1 LIILQRYTYFMKKSI
16 ASIVAEANQSGEGS
30 LKRTLGPIN
39 LILIGVGLTL
49 GAGLFSI
56 TGLAAANHSGPA
68 VTLSFVIAALGCGF
82 AALCYAEFASMIPV
96 AGSAYT
102 YSYATMGELFAW
114 IIGWDLVLEYSV
126 GCATVAISWSQYLT
140 KFLSS
145 LGIYLPPHFTL
156 SPFETAKLADGS
168 TIHGIINIPAA
179 LVVVLMTTILIRG
192 TKGSAIVNGIIVF
205 LKVGVVLV
213 FIALG
218 WQYIDPANYHPYIPE
233 NTGTFGQFGW
243 SGVLRG
249 AGLVFF
255 VFIGFDAV
263 AASAQE
269 TKNPARD
276 LPIGIIGSLVVCTV
290 LFGLFGHVMTGLANY
305 KEFANSG
312 APVAIAIEKTPYGWL
327 SQAIILAILIGYTS
341 VILIDL
347 MAQSRMFYSI
357 SKDGLL
363 PKMFSDVHHKFKTPY
378 KSNIILC
385 VFIGL
390 FAAFV
395 PMNVVGEMTSI
406 GTLLAFLMVC
416 VGILI
421 LRKTNPE
428 AKRPFRVPLVPLIP
442 ILGIL
447 TCIAMM
453 IFLPWETWLRL
464 AVWLIIGLGIYFW
477 YGRKHSKLNSGIT
490 KNDSPMH
497 SNPSD

>member
-1 LIILQRYTYFMKKSI
+1 MKKSI
-16 ASIVAEANQSGEGS
+16 ASIVAEANESGEGT

-140 KFLSS
+140 KFLAS
-145 LGIYLPPHFTL
+145 LHIYLPPQLTL

-168 TIHGIINIPAA
+168 TVNGIINIPAA
-179 LVVVLMTTILIRG
+179 LVVVLMTAILIRG

-312 APVAIAIEKTPYGWL
+312 APVAIAIEKTPYAWL

-363 PKMFSDVHHKFKTPY
+363 PKMFSDVHTKFKTPY

-428 AKRPFRVPLVPLIP
+428 AKRPFKVPLVPLIP

-453 IFLPWETWLRL
+453 VFLPWETWLRL
-464 AVWLIIGLGIYFW
+464 AVWLIIGLAIYFW
-477 YGRKHSKLNSGIT
+477 YGKKNSKLRAV
-490 KNDSPMH
+490 NDDVS
-497 SNPSD
+497 SSL

>member
-1 LIILQRYTYFMKKSI
+1 MKKSI
-16 ASIVAEANQSGEGS
+16 ASIVAEANESGEGT

-140 KFLSS
+140 RFLAS
-145 LGIYLPPHFTL
+145 LHIYLPPQLTL

-168 TIHGIINIPAA
+168 AVHGIINIPAA
-179 LVVVLMTTILIRG
+179 LVVVLMTAILIRG

-312 APVAIAIEKTPYGWL
+312 APVAIAIEKTPYAWL

-363 PKMFSDVHHKFKTPY
+363 PKMFSDVHAKFKTPY

-385 VFIGL
+385 LFIGL

-442 ILGIL
+442 VLGIL
-447 TCIAMM
+447 TCIAMVV
-453 IFLPWETWLRL
+453 FLPWETWLRL
-464 AVWLIIGLGIYFW
+464 AVWLAIGLAIYFG
-477 YGRKHSKLNSGIT
+477 YGKKNSKLNT
-490 KNDSPMH
+490 VEKQAEKR
-497 SNPSD
+497 

>member
-1 LIILQRYTYFMKKSI
+1 MKKSI
-16 ASIVAEANQSGEGS
+16 ASIVAEANESGEGT

-140 KFLSS
+140 RFLAS
-145 LGIYLPPHFTL
+145 LHIYLPPQLTL

-168 TIHGIINIPAA
+168 TVNGIINIPAA
-179 LVVVLMTTILIRG
+179 LVVVLMTAILIRG

-312 APVAIAIEKTPYGWL
+312 APVAIAIEKTPYAWL

-363 PKMFSDVHHKFKTPY
+363 PKMFSDVHTKFKTPY

-421 LRKTNPE
+421 LRKTDPE
-428 AKRPFRVPLVPLIP
+428 AKRPFRVPFVPLIP

-453 IFLPWETWLRL
+453 VFLPWETWVRL
-464 AVWLIIGLGIYFW
+464 AVWLIIGLAIYFG
-477 YGRKHSKLNSGIT
+477 YGKKNSKL
-490 KNDSPMH
+490 KAQEDKAKH
-497 SNPSD
+497 

>member
-1 LIILQRYTYFMKKSI
+1 MKKTI
-16 ASIVAEANQSGEGS
+16 TSIVAEANEGGEGT
-30 LKRTLGPIN
+30 LKRTLGPVN

-56 TGLAAANHSGPA
+56 TGLAAANHAGPA

-145 LGIYLPPHFTL
+145 MGIYLPAQLTL
-156 SPFETAKLADGS
+156 SPFESAKLADGS
-168 TIHGIINIPAA
+168 TVNGIINIPAA
-179 LVVVLMTTILIRG
+179 LVVVLMTAILIRG

-218 WQYIDPANYHPYIPE
+218 WKYIDPSNYHPYIPE
-233 NTGTFGQFGW
+233 NTGTFGHFGW

-276 LPIGIIGSLVVCTV
+276 LPIGIIGSLLVCTV

-312 APVAIAIEKTPYGWL
+312 APVAIAIQKTPYAWL
-327 SQAIILAILIGYTS
+327 SQAIILAMLIGYTS

-363 PKMFSDVHHKFKTPY
+363 PKIFSDIHPKFKTPW
-378 KSNIILC
+378 KSNLMLC
-385 VFIGL
+385 LFIAV

-395 PMNVVGEMTSI
+395 PINVVGEMTSI

-428 AKRPFRVPLVPLIP
+428 AKRPFKVPLVPLIP

-447 TCIAMM
+447 TCVAMM
-453 IFLPWETWLRL
+453 VFLPWETWLRL
-464 AVWLIIGLGIYFW
+464 AVWLLIGLAIY
-477 YGRKHSKLNSGIT
+477 YGYGKKNSKLGIE
-490 KNDSPMH
+490 S
-497 SNPSD
+497 SNKPEHG

>member
-1 LIILQRYTYFMKKSI
+1 MKKSI
-16 ASIVAEANQSGEGS
+16 ASIVAEANESGEGT

-140 KFLSS
+140 KFLAS
-145 LGIYLPPHFTL
+145 LHIYLPPQLTL
-156 SPFETAKLADGS
+156 SPFETAKLANG
-168 TIHGIINIPAA
+168 TTVNGIINIPAA
-179 LVVVLMTTILIRG
+179 LVVVLMTAILIRG

-243 SGVLRG
+243 SGILRG

-312 APVAIAIEKTPYGWL
+312 APVAIAIEKTPYAWL

-363 PKMFSDVHHKFKTPY
+363 PKMFSDVHAKFKTPY

-385 VFIGL
+385 IFIGL

-421 LRKTNPE
+421 LRKTNTE
-428 AKRPFRVPLVPLIP
+428 AKRPFKVPLVPLIP

-453 IFLPWETWLRL
+453 VFLPWETWVRL
-464 AVWLIIGLGIYFW
+464 AVWLIIGLAIYFW
-477 YGRKHSKLNSGIT
+477 YGKKNSKLKAQEDKT
-490 KNDSPMH
+490 E
-497 SNPSD
+497 

>member
-1 LIILQRYTYFMKKSI
+1 MKKSI
-16 ASIVAEANQSGEGS
+16 ASIVAEANESGEGT

-140 KFLSS
+140 RFLAS
-145 LGIYLPPHFTL
+145 LHIYLPPQLTL

-168 TIHGIINIPAA
+168 TVNGIINIPAA
-179 LVVVLMTTILIRG
+179 LVVILMTAILIRG

-312 APVAIAIEKTPYGWL
+312 APVAIAIEKTPYAWL

-363 PKMFSDVHHKFKTPY
+363 PKMFSDVHAKFKTPY

-428 AKRPFRVPLVPLIP
+428 AKRPFKVPFVPLIP

-453 IFLPWETWLRL
+453 VFLPWETWVRL
-464 AVWLIIGLGIYFW
+464 AVWLIIGLAIYFW
-477 YGRKHSKLNSGIT
+477 YGKKNSKLKAQEDKAT
-490 KNDSPMH
+490 Q
-497 SNPSD
+497 

>member
-1 LIILQRYTYFMKKSI
+1 MKKSI
-16 ASIVAEANQSGEGS
+16 ASIVAETNESGEGT

-140 KFLSS
+140 KFLAS
-145 LGIYLPPHFTL
+145 LHIYLPPQLTL

-168 TIHGIINIPAA
+168 TVNGIINIPAA
-179 LVVVLMTTILIRG
+179 LVVVLMTAILIRG

-312 APVAIAIEKTPYGWL
+312 APVAIAIEKTPYAWL

-363 PKMFSDVHHKFKTPY
+363 PKMFSDVHAKFKTPY

-416 VGILI
+416 IGILI

-428 AKRPFRVPLVPLIP
+428 AKRPFKVPFVPLIP

-453 IFLPWETWLRL
+453 VFLPWETWLRL
-464 AVWLIIGLGIYFW
+464 AVWLIIGLAIYFW
-477 YGRKHSKLNSGIT
+477 YGKKNSKLT
-490 KNDSPMH
+490 ALKDKTE
-497 SNPSD
+497 

>member
-1 LIILQRYTYFMKKSI
+1 MKKSI
-16 ASIVAEANQSGEGS
+16 ASIVAEANQSGEGT
-30 LKRTLGPIN
+30 LKRTLGPVN

-140 KFLSS
+140 KFLAS
-145 LGIYLPPHFTL
+145 LHIYLPAQLTL

-168 TIHGIINIPAA
+168 TVNGIINIPAA
-179 LVVVLMTTILIRG
+179 LVVVLMTAILIRG

-218 WQYIDPANYHPYIPE
+218 WHYIDPANYHPYIPQ

-312 APVAIAIEKTPYGWL
+312 APVAIAIEKTPYAWL

-363 PKMFSDVHHKFKTPY
+363 PKMFSDVHTKFKTPY

-421 LRKTNPE
+421 LRKTNPD
-428 AKRPFRVPLVPLIP
+428 AKRPFKVPLVPLIP

-453 IFLPWETWLRL
+453 VFLPWETWLRL
-464 AVWLIIGLGIYFW
+464 AVWLIIGLAIYFW
-477 YGRKHSKLNSGIT
+477 YGKKNSKLRAG
-490 KNDSPMH
+490 NDEVSPL
-497 SNPSD
+497 

>member
-1 LIILQRYTYFMKKSI
+1 MKKSI
-16 ASIVAEANQSGEGS
+16 ASIVAEANQQGEGS

-140 KFLSS
+140 RFLGS
-145 LGIYLPPHFTL
+145 LGIYLPPQLTL
-156 SPFETAKLADGS
+156 SPFETAKLADG
-168 TIHGIINIPAA
+168 TIVNGIVNIPAA
-179 LVVVLMTTILIRG
+179 LVVVLMTAILIRG

-276 LPIGIIGSLVVCTV
+276 LPIGIIGSLLVCTV

-305 KEFANSG
+305 KDFANSG

-363 PKMFSDVHHKFKTPY
+363 PKIFSEVHPKFKTPW
-378 KSNIILC
+378 KSNIMLC
-385 VFIGL
+385 AFIGL
-390 FAAFV
+390 FAAFA
-395 PMNVVGEMTSI
+395 PINVVGEMTSI

-421 LRKTNPE
+421 LRKTDPE
-428 AKRPFRVPLVPLIP
+428 AKRPFKVPLVPLIP

-453 IFLPWETWLRL
+453 VFLPWETWLRL
-464 AVWLIIGLGIYFW
+464 AVWLVIGLAIYFW
-477 YGRKHSKLNSGIT
+477 YGKKNSKLNTDS
-490 KNDSPMH
+490 ND
-497 SNPSD
+497 

>member
-1 LIILQRYTYFMKKSI
+1 MKKSI
-16 ASIVAEANQSGEGS
+16 ASIVAEANESGEGT

-68 VTLSFVIAALGCGF
+68 VTLSFIIAALGCGF

-140 KFLSS
+140 RFLAS
-145 LGIYLPPHFTL
+145 LHIYLPPQLTL
-156 SPFETAKLADGS
+156 SPFETAKLANGS
-168 TIHGIINIPAA
+168 TVNGIINIPAA
-179 LVVVLMTTILIRG
+179 LVVVLMTAILIRG

-312 APVAIAIEKTPYGWL
+312 APVAIAIEKTPYAWL

-363 PKMFSDVHHKFKTPY
+363 PKMFSDVHTKFKTPY

-428 AKRPFRVPLVPLIP
+428 AKRPFKVPFVPLIP

-453 IFLPWETWLRL
+453 IFLP
-464 AVWLIIGLGIYFW
+464 LGNL
-477 YGRKHSKLNSGIT
+477 G
-490 KNDSPMH
+490 
-497 SNPSD
+497 

>member
-1 LIILQRYTYFMKKSI
+1 MKKSI
-16 ASIVAEANQSGEGS
+16 ASIVAEANQSGEGT
-30 LKRTLGPIN
+30 LKRTLGPVN

-140 KFLSS
+140 RFLSS
-145 LGIYLPPHFTL
+145 LGIYLPPQLTL

-168 TIHGIINIPAA
+168 TVNGIVNIPAA
-179 LVVVLMTTILIRG
+179 LVVVLMTAILIRG

-233 NTGTFGQFGW
+233 NTGTFGHFGW

-263 AASAQE
+263 AATAQE
-269 TKNPARD
+269 TKNPTRD
-276 LPIGIIGSLVVCTV
+276 LPIGIIGSLLVCTV

-363 PKMFSDVHHKFKTPY
+363 PKIFSDVHPKFKTPW
-378 KSNIILC
+378 KSNIMLC

-421 LRKTNPE
+421 LRKTDPD
-428 AKRPFRVPLVPLIP
+428 AKRPFRVPFVPLIP
-442 ILGIL
+442 ILGL
-447 TCIAMM
+447 LVCLVMM
-453 IFLPWETWLRL
+453 AFLPWETWLRL
-464 AVWLIIGLGIYFW
+464 GVWLVIGLAIYFW
-477 YGRKHSKLNSGIT
+477 YGKKHSKLNSGG
-490 KNDSPMH
+490 ME
-497 SNPSD
+497 

>member
-1 LIILQRYTYFMKKSI
+1 MKKSI
-16 ASIVAEANQSGEGS
+16 ASIVAEANESGEGT

-140 KFLSS
+140 RFLAS
-145 LGIYLPPHFTL
+145 LHIYLPPQLTL

-168 TIHGIINIPAA
+168 VVHGIINIPAA
-179 LVVVLMTTILIRG
+179 LVVVLMTAILIRG

-290 LFGLFGHVMTGLANY
+290 LFGLFGHVMTGLTNY

-312 APVAIAIEKTPYGWL
+312 APVAIAIEKTPYAWL
-327 SQAIILAILIGYTS
+327 SQAIILAILVGYTS

-363 PKMFSDVHHKFKTPY
+363 PKMFSDVHTKFKTPY

-385 VFIGL
+385 LFIGL

-428 AKRPFRVPLVPLIP
+428 AQRPFRVPLVPLIP

-453 IFLPWETWLRL
+453 VFLPWETWLRL
-464 AVWLIIGLGIYFW
+464 AVWLAIGLAIYFG
-477 YGRKHSKLNSGIT
+477 YGKKNSKLNT
-490 KNDSPMH
+490 AEKQPENL
-497 SNPSD
+497 

>member
-1 LIILQRYTYFMKKSI
+1 MKKSI
-16 ASIVAEANQSGEGS
+16 ASIVAEANESGEGT

-140 KFLSS
+140 RFLAS
-145 LGIYLPPHFTL
+145 LHIYLPPQLTL

-168 TIHGIINIPAA
+168 TVNGIINIPAA
-179 LVVVLMTTILIRG
+179 LVVVLMTAILIRG

-312 APVAIAIEKTPYGWL
+312 APVAIAIEKTPYAWL

-363 PKMFSDVHHKFKTPY
+363 PKMFSDVHTKFKTPY

-428 AKRPFRVPLVPLIP
+428 AKRPFKVPFVPLIP

-453 IFLPWETWLRL
+453 AFLPWETWIRL
-464 AVWLIIGLGIYFW
+464 AVWLIIGLAIYFW
-477 YGRKHSKLNSGIT
+477 YGKKNSKL
-490 KNDSPMH
+490 KAQNDKTER
-497 SNPSD
+497 

>member
-1 LIILQRYTYFMKKSI
+1 MKKSI
-16 ASIVAEANQSGEGS
+16 ASIVAEANESGEGT

-140 KFLSS
+140 RFLAS
-145 LGIYLPPHFTL
+145 LHIYLPPQLTL
-156 SPFETAKLADGS
+156 SPFETAKLANGS
-168 TIHGIINIPAA
+168 TVNGIINIPAA
-179 LVVVLMTTILIRG
+179 LVVVLMTAILIRG

-312 APVAIAIEKTPYGWL
+312 APVAIAIEKTPYAWL

-363 PKMFSDVHHKFKTPY
+363 PKMFSDVHAKFKTPY

-428 AKRPFRVPLVPLIP
+428 AKRPFKVPFVPLIP

-453 IFLPWETWLRL
+453 VFLPWETWVRL
-464 AVWLIIGLGIYFW
+464 AVWLIIGLVIYFW
-477 YGRKHSKLNSGIT
+477 YGKKNSKLKAQEDKT
-490 KNDSPMH
+490 EQ
-497 SNPSD
+497 

>member
-1 LIILQRYTYFMKKSI
+1 M
-16 ASIVAEANQSGEGS
+16 
-30 LKRTLGPIN
+30 
-39 LILIGVGLTL
+39 
-49 GAGLFSI
+49 
-56 TGLAAANHSGPA
+56 AAANHSGPA
-68 VTLSFVIAALGCGF
+68 VTLSFIIAALGCGF

-140 KFLSS
+140 RFLVS
-145 LGIYLPPHFTL
+145 LHIYLPPQLTL
-156 SPFETAKLADGS
+156 SPFETAKLANGS
-168 TIHGIINIPAA
+168 TVNGIINIPAA
-179 LVVVLMTTILIRG
+179 LVVVLMTAILIRG

-305 KEFANSG
+305 KEFTNSG
-312 APVAIAIEKTPYGWL
+312 APVAIAIEKTPYAWL

-363 PKMFSDVHHKFKTPY
+363 PKMFSDVHTKFKTPY

-428 AKRPFRVPLVPLIP
+428 AKRPFKVPFVPLIP

-453 IFLPWETWLRL
+453 VFLPWETWVRL
-464 AVWLIIGLGIYFW
+464 AVWLIIGLAIYFW
-477 YGRKHSKLNSGIT
+477 YGKKNSKLKAQEDKSEQ
-490 KNDSPMH
+490 
-497 SNPSD
+497 

>member
-1 LIILQRYTYFMKKSI
+1 MKKSI
-16 ASIVAEANQSGEGS
+16 ASIVAEANQSGEGT

-140 KFLSS
+140 RFLGS
-145 LGIYLPPHFTL
+145 LGIYLPPQLTL

-168 TIHGIINIPAA
+168 TVSGIINIPAA
-179 LVVVLMTTILIRG
+179 LVVVLMTAILIRG

-233 NTGTFGQFGW
+233 NTGTFGHFGW

-276 LPIGIIGSLVVCTV
+276 LPIGIIGSLLVCTV

-312 APVAIAIEKTPYGWL
+312 APVAIAIEKTPYAWL

-363 PKMFSDVHHKFKTPY
+363 PKIFSDVHPKFKTPW
-378 KSNIILC
+378 KSNMMLC
-385 VFIGL
+385 GFIGL

-421 LRKTNPE
+421 LRKTDPN
-428 AKRPFRVPLVPLIP
+428 AKRPFKVPFVPLIP

-447 TCIAMM
+447 VCLIMM
-453 IFLPWETWLRL
+453 AFLPWETWLRL
-464 AVWLIIGLGIYFW
+464 GVWLIIGLAIYFW
-477 YGRKHSKLNSGIT
+477 YGKKNSKLNSD
-490 KNDSPMH
+490 N
-497 SNPSD
+497 

>member
-1 LIILQRYTYFMKKSI
+1 MKKSI
-16 ASIVAEANQSGEGS
+16 ASIVAEANQTGEGS

-68 VTLSFVIAALGCGF
+68 VTLSFLIAALGCGF

-140 KFLSS
+140 RFLAS
-145 LGIYLPPHFTL
+145 LHIYLPPQLTL
-156 SPFETAKLADGS
+156 SPFETAKLADGTS
-168 TIHGIINIPAA
+168 VHGIINIPAA
-179 LVVVLMTTILIRG
+179 LVVVLMTAILIRG

-243 SGVLRG
+243 SGILRG

-276 LPIGIIGSLVVCTV
+276 LPIGIIGSLVVCTI

-312 APVAIAIEKTPYGWL
+312 APVAIAIEKTPYAWL

-363 PKMFSDVHHKFKTPY
+363 PKMFSDVHSKFKTPW
-378 KSNIILC
+378 KSNVILC
-385 VFIGL
+385 IFIAL

-421 LRKTNPE
+421 LRKTDPE
-428 AKRPFRVPLVPLIP
+428 AKRPFRVPWVPLIP

-453 IFLPWETWLRL
+453 VFLPWETWVRL
-464 AVWLIIGLGIYFW
+464 AVWLIIGLAIYFW
-477 YGRKHSKLNSGIT
+477 YGKKNSKLN
-490 KNDSPMH
+490 KAEENA
-497 SNPSD
+497 

>member
-1 LIILQRYTYFMKKSI
+1 MKKSI
-16 ASIVAEANQSGEGS
+16 ASIVAEANQSGEGT
-30 LKRTLGPIN
+30 LKRTLGPLN

-140 KFLSS
+140 RFLGSM
-145 LGIYLPPHFTL
+145 GIYLPPQLTL

-168 TIHGIINIPAA
+168 IVNGIVNIPAA
-179 LVVVLMTTILIRG
+179 LVVVLMTAILVRG

-233 NTGTFGQFGW
+233 NTGTFGHFGW

-269 TKNPARD
+269 TKNPSRD
-276 LPIGIIGSLVVCTV
+276 LPIGIIGSLLVCTV

-363 PKMFSDVHHKFKTPY
+363 PKIFSDVHPKFKTPW
-378 KSNIILC
+378 KSNIMLC
-385 VFIGL
+385 IFIGL

-421 LRKTNPE
+421 LRKTDPD
-428 AKRPFRVPLVPLIP
+428 AKRPFKVPFVPLIP

-447 TCIAMM
+447 VCLVMM
-453 IFLPWETWLRL
+453 AFLPWETWLRL
-464 AVWLIIGLGIYFW
+464 GIWLVIGLAIYFW
-477 YGRKHSKLNSGIT
+477 YGKKNSKLKSG
-490 KNDSPMH
+490 K
-497 SNPSD
+497 

>member
-1 LIILQRYTYFMKKSI
+1 MKKSI
-16 ASIVAEANQSGEGS
+16 ASIVAEANQSGEGT
-30 LKRTLGPIN
+30 LKRTLGPVN

-140 KFLSS
+140 RFLSS
-145 LGIYLPPHFTL
+145 MGIYLPPQLTL

-168 TIHGIINIPAA
+168 TVNGIVNIPAA
-179 LVVVLMTTILIRG
+179 LVVVLMTAILIRG

-233 NTGTFGQFGW
+233 NTGTFGHFGW

-269 TKNPARD
+269 TKNPSRD
-276 LPIGIIGSLVVCTV
+276 LPIGII
-290 LFGLFGHVMTGLANY
+290 
-305 KEFANSG
+305 
-312 APVAIAIEKTPYGWL
+312 
-327 SQAIILAILIGYTS
+327 
-341 VILIDL
+341 
-347 MAQSRMFYSI
+347 
-357 SKDGLL
+357 
-363 PKMFSDVHHKFKTPY
+363 
-378 KSNIILC
+378 
-385 VFIGL
+385 
-390 FAAFV
+390 
-395 PMNVVGEMTSI
+395 
-406 GTLLAFLMVC
+406 
-416 VGILI
+416 
-421 LRKTNPE
+421 
-428 AKRPFRVPLVPLIP
+428 
-442 ILGIL
+442 
-447 TCIAMM
+447 
-453 IFLPWETWLRL
+453 
-464 AVWLIIGLGIYFW
+464 
-477 YGRKHSKLNSGIT
+477 
-490 KNDSPMH
+490 
-497 SNPSD
+497 

>member
-1 LIILQRYTYFMKKSI
+1 MKKSI
-16 ASIVAEANQSGEGS
+16 ASIVAEANLSGEGT

-140 KFLSS
+140 RFLAS
-145 LGIYLPPHFTL
+145 LGIYLPPQLTL

-168 TIHGIINIPAA
+168 TVNGIINIPAA
-179 LVVVLMTTILIRG
+179 LVVVLMTAILIRG

-205 LKVGVVLV
+205 LKVGVVLL

-218 WQYIDPANYHPYIPE
+218 WQYIDPANYHPYIPQ
-233 NTGTFGQFGW
+233 NTGEFGHFGW
-243 SGVLRG
+243 SGILRG

-312 APVAIAIEKTPYGWL
+312 APVAIAIEKTPYAWL

-363 PKMFSDVHHKFKTPY
+363 PKMFSDVHSKFKTPY

-385 VFIGL
+385 LFIGL

-421 LRKTNPE
+421 LRKTDPD
-428 AKRPFRVPLVPLIP
+428 AKRPFKVPLVPLVP
-442 ILGIL
+442 ILGII
-447 TCIAMM
+447 TCVVMM

-464 AVWLIIGLGIYFW
+464 AVWLAIGLAIYFW
-477 YGRKHSKLNSGIT
+477 YGKKNSKLALKAESEKT
-490 KNDSPMH
+490 A
-497 SNPSD
+497 

>member
-1 LIILQRYTYFMKKSI
+1 MKKSI
-16 ASIVAEANQSGEGS
+16 ASIVTEANESGEGT

-68 VTLSFVIAALGCGF
+68 VTLSFIIAALGCGF

-140 KFLSS
+140 RFLAS
-145 LGIYLPPHFTL
+145 LHIYLPPQLTL

-168 TIHGIINIPAA
+168 TVNGIINIPAA
-179 LVVVLMTTILIRG
+179 LVVVLMTAILIRG

-312 APVAIAIEKTPYGWL
+312 APVAIAIEKTPYAWL

-363 PKMFSDVHHKFKTPY
+363 PKMFSDVHAKFKTPY

-421 LRKTNPE
+421 LRKTDPE

-453 IFLPWETWLRL
+453 VFLPWETWVRL
-464 AVWLIIGLGIYFW
+464 AVWLIIGLAIYFG
-477 YGRKHSKLNSGIT
+477 YGKKNSKLNAVA
-490 KNDSPMH
+490 KQVEKPQ
-497 SNPSD
+497 